1 VSPEAPVPIVHVR
14 EESSVLGGAGNVVR
28 NVVALGARC
37 EFVSVVG
44 DDAAGDEVLDLLA
57 VQGVGTGGVLRV
69 PGRPTTRKT
78 RVVARRQQIVRLD
91 RETLEPLSGEAAA
104 RVVLAIEAALPSV
117 DAIVLQDYAKGML
130 SEPVV
135 GPLMR
140 AAARRRLPVS
150 VDPKSDLASFR
161 GASLVKP
168 NLAEAEA
175 ISGLLSTAPG
185 GLDAIARRLKELVGG
200 GDVAITDGDRGIT
213 IFEGAAGGLRVPTV
227 PTEVSD
233 VQGAGDTIVSTL
245 SIALRA
251 GATLWEAAVLANA
264 AASVVVRKAGTATT
278 TRDELRA
285 AIPGVR
291 AVAEA
296 AAAAVSNVP
305 PGVKQGAK
313 ERA

>member
-1 VSPEAPVPIVHVR
+1 
-14 EESSVLGGAGNVVR
+14 VR
-28 NVVALGARC
+28 NVVALGAQC
-37 EFVSVVG
+37 QFVSVVG
-44 DDAAGDEVLDLLA
+44 DESAGDEVLDLLA
-57 VQGVGTGGVLRV
+57 ALGVGTAGVTRA

-78 RVVARRQQIVRLD
+78 RVVARRQQIVRVD
-91 RETLEPLSGEAAA
+91 RETLEPLSGETAA
-104 RVVLAIEAALPSV
+104 RVAAAACAALSSV
-117 DAIVLQDYAKGML
+117 DTVVLQDYAKGLL

-135 GPLMR
+135 LPLMR
-140 AAARRRLPVS
+140 TAVRLGIPVS
-150 VDPKSDLASFR
+150 VDPKKVLASFR
-161 GASLVKP
+161 GAALVKP

-175 ISGLLSTAPG
+175 ISGLSAASAG
-185 GLDAIARRLKELVGG
+185 GLDAIARELQKLVGG
-200 GDVAITDGDRGIT
+200 GDIAITDGDRGIT
-213 IFEGAAGGLRVPTV
+213 IFAGAAPGLRVPTV

-264 AASVVVRKAGTATT
+264 AASVVVKKVGTATT

-296 AAAAVSNVP
+296 ALRTA
-305 PGVKQGAK
+305 PGTASGAK
-313 ERA
+313 ERM